1 MKSYWKNL
9 SITTYGL
16 WKLRPI
22 SKMQI
27 NTWLLVENKRNNV
40 VDDGDK
46 DFNEEYI
53 RHKYQP
59 FIIDIPSRRLNSI
72 VRVMNPSIKKTDYNN
87 KKNTTI

>member
-1 MKSYWKNL
+1 
-9 SITTYGL
+9 
-16 WKLRPI
+16 
-22 SKMQI
+22 
-27 NTWLLVENKRNNV
+27 V

-72 VRVMNPSIKKTDYNN
+72 VRRSST
-87 KKNTTI
+87 